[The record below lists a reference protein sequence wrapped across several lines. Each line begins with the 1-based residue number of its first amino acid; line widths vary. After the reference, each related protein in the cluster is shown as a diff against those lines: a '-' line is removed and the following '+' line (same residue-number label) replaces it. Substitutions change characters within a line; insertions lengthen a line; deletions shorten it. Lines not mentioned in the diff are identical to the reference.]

1 MHVSLVNAGHPPP
14 FVTGADGSV
23 RRIGSP
29 QPLLGVLDTVDYV
42 AEDHVV
48 ERGELFVALT
58 DGVLERRDGER
69 MLDDDGVVA
78 DLVGAGELPA
88 QTVAERLR
96 RLVVEF
102 TARPQRDDMAILVL
116 RIGG

>member
-1 MHVSLVNAGHPPP
+1 ML
-14 FVTGADGSV
+14 
-23 RRIGSP
+23 
-29 QPLLGVLDTVDYV
+29 
-42 AEDHVV
+42 
-48 ERGELFVALT
+48 ERGELLVALT
-58 DGVLERRDGER
+58 DGVLERREGER

-78 DLVGAGELPA
+78 ELVGVGELPA

-102 TARPQRDDMAILVL
+102 TDLPQSDDMAILVL